1 MILGPHLVVGS
12 EIVVMVDSEAV
23 ALEVAVVVDI
33 GQVDPM
39 VVVGAALMVVMVEV
53 NLVVMED
60 MVLVVVW
67 QLTGKSPI

>member
-12 EIVVMVDSEAV
+12 EIVVMVDLEAV

-39 VVVGAALMVVMVEV
+39 VVAGAALMVVMVEV

>member
-23 ALEVAVVVDI
+23 ALEVAVVVDT

-39 VVVGAALMVVMVEV
+39 AVAGAALMVVMVEV

-60 MVLVVVW
+60 MELVVVW

>member
-39 VVVGAALMVVMVEV
+39 VVAGAALMVVMVEV

>member
-23 ALEVAVVVDI
+23 ALEVEVVVDI

-39 VVVGAALMVVMVEV
+39 VVAGAALMVVMVEV
-53 NLVVMED
+53 NLVAMED

>member
-23 ALEVAVVVDI
+23 ALEVEVVVDI

-39 VVVGAALMVVMVEV
+39 VVAGAALMVVMVEV

-60 MVLVVVW
+60 MVLVVEW

>member
-1 MILGPHLVVGS
+1 MILGPRLVVGS

-23 ALEVAVVVDI
+23 ALEVEVVVDI

-39 VVVGAALMVVMVEV
+39 VVAGAALMVVMVEV

-60 MVLVVVW
+60 MELVVVW

>member
-1 MILGPHLVVGS
+1 MILGPRLVVGS

-23 ALEVAVVVDI
+23 ALEVEVVVDI

-39 VVVGAALMVVMVEV
+39 VVAGAALMVVMVEV

>member
-23 ALEVAVVVDI
+23 ALEVEVVVDI

-39 VVVGAALMVVMVEV
+39 VVAGAALMVVMVEV